1 MQTVFHV
8 YSEELDS
15 EFLTSLKALFKNKK
29 LTITV
34 QENMA
39 EDEDDET
46 AYLLR
51 SPANRDRLM
60 RAIANVNS
68 GKNLITVT
76 PEELLAGVS
85 DEEDHL

>member
-1 MQTVFHV
+1 MQAVFHV
-8 YSEELDS
+8 YPEELDS
-15 EFLTSLKALFKNKK
+15 QFLTLLKELSKNKK

-34 QENMA
+34 P
-39 EDEDDET
+39 EDLDDDGHDET
-46 AYLLR
+46 AYLMS

-60 RAIANVNS
+60 RAIASVNS
-68 GKNLITVT
+68 RKNLITVT

>member
-1 MQTVFHV
+1 MQAVFHV
-8 YSEELDS
+8 YPEELDS
-15 EFLTSLKALFKNKK
+15 QFLTLLKELSKNKK

-34 QENMA
+34 PENL
-39 EDEDDET
+39 DDDGDDET

-51 SPANRDRLM
+51 SHANRERLM
-60 RAIANVNS
+60 RAVANVSS

-85 DEEDHL
+85 DEED

>member
-1 MQTVFHV
+1 MQAVFHI
-8 YSEELDS
+8 YPEELDS
-15 EFLTSLKALFKNKK
+15 QFLTLLKELSKNKK

-34 QENMA
+34 PENLDD
-39 EDEDDET
+39 DEHDET
-46 AYLLR
+46 AYLMS

-60 RAIANVNS
+60 RAIASVNS